1 MNKLSV
7 GTSFEFPFRLT
18 QEQVELYAELSGDR
32 NPIHFDQEAAT
43 RSAVGRICAQ
53 GMLGGFVFSRVL
65 GTLFPGYGTVYRFQ
79 ALQFRRPMF
88 VDTDY
93 VATVKVL
100 RVVPAKH
107 VAKLSTIIIEKTTG
121 QVTTRGHA
129 IVVHLQRF

>member
-7 GTSFEFPFRLT
+7 GTSFDFPFRLT
-18 QEQVELYAELSGDR
+18 PEQVESYAKLSGDR

-43 RSAVGRICAQ
+43 RSAIGKISVQ

-79 ALQFRRPMF
+79 SLQFRRPMF
-88 VDTDY
+88 VETDY

-100 RVVPAKH
+100 KVVRVKH
-107 VAKLSTIIIEKTTG
+107 VARLSTIIIEKTTG